1 MQFLDILKILPG
13 NWKLVFI
20 FLTFLFSIWIYRDS
34 SKRGLSGPLWSAII
48 FFFPMMIPVYIIVR
62 PKHTI
67 AFCEKC
73 FRILPRGESDCYFCE
88 KGIPQDEEP
97 DDYTL
102 KGFMIR
108 SMWQV
113 FLDICRTYY
122 QFIGFIIFFF
132 RRKFVLLNLKLLAF
146 YSWGMC
152 HQIVATEGRN
162 MDIPINTLTYG
173 ETPFFSAWRIFSLA
187 GLNKKDVFYDLG
199 SGTGNVVFFCNIL
212 YGIEASGIDA
222 IPTFID
228 YSNKIKEALKFEH
241 VNFIEGNFLLEDF
254 SKGTVFFIVS
264 TVFDP
269 DTREK
274 LAEKFKEVSP
284 GTRIIT
290 VSHVFDVPH
299 LKLKA
304 TEKMFFSW
312 GYETIYLH
320 ERI

>member
-1 MQFLDILKILPG
+1 MQFLDILKALPG
-13 NWKLVFI
+13 DWKLVFI
-20 FLTFLFSIWIYRDS
+20 LVIFFISILVYRDS
-34 SKRGLSGPLWSAII
+34 SMRGLSGPLWSAIF
-48 FFFPMMIPVYIIVR
+48 FFFPLMLPVYIIVR

-73 FRILPRGESDCYFCE
+73 FRILPRDSDDCYFCE
-88 KGIPQDEEP
+88 KGIPVEEEP
-97 DDYTL
+97 DDYSVR
-102 KGFMIR
+102 GFVLR
-108 SMWQV
+108 SMWQF
-113 FLDICRTYY
+113 FLDICRTYN
-122 QFIGFIIFFF
+122 QFLGFIIFFF
-132 RRKFVLLNLKLLAF
+132 RRKFLLLNLKLLFF

-152 HQIVATEGRN
+152 HQTVATEGRN

-173 ETPFFSAWRIFSLA
+173 ETPFLSAWRLFRLA
-187 GLNKKDVFYDLG
+187 GLNKRDVFYDLG

-212 YGIEASGIDA
+212 YGIESVGIDA

-228 YSNKIKEALKFEH
+228 YSNKIKESLKFEQ
-241 VNFIEGNFLLEDF
+241 VNFIKGNFLLEDF

-284 GTRIIT
+284 GTRVIT

-299 LKLKA
+299 LKVK
-304 TEKMFFSW
+304 TEEKMFFSW
-312 GYETIYLH
+312 GYENIYLH